1 MIINSKYTKKNNP
14 LFRFLLKLF
23 FEEKEELLI
32 RIGVTV
38 QENVKIDKIFFI
50 VLADI
55 FIASADIL
63 VVFENIIR
71 IF

>member
-1 MIINSKYTKKNNP
+1 MRKKKNC
-14 LFRFLLKLF
+14 LS
-23 FEEKEELLI
+23 

-55 FIASADIL
+55 FIASADIFIASADIL